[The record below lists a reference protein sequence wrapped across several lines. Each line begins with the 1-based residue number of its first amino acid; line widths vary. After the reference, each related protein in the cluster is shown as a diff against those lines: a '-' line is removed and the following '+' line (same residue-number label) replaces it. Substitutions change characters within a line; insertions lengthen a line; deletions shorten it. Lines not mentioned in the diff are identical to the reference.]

1 MAPAPVRR
9 ALSLLPCTTFR
20 CEKQHRASDLMQQ
33 TMTRTCSSLHCS
45 KEMLSHLIMLDL
57 TTVKLLDMAQTMWE
71 WISTKL
77 MKMNIIK
84 VTVMNLR
91 TSEKNSSEILK
102 CSLTPMKVTKTSQ
115 LLRFKKVPFTKSAT
129 LISRAS

>member
-1 MAPAPVRR
+1 
-9 ALSLLPCTTFR
+9 
-20 CEKQHRASDLMQQ
+20 
-33 TMTRTCSSLHCS
+33 
-45 KEMLSHLIMLDL
+45 MLSHLIMLNL

-102 CSLTPMKVTKTSQ
+102 CSLTLMKVTKTSQ
-115 LLRFKKVPFTKSAT
+115 QLRFKKVPFTKSAT